1 MRTMKDSGIE
11 WIGKIP
17 ENWNEPPLKSRYS
30 FGKGLSITKADLSDE
45 GAQVISYGQ
54 IHSKDNNGVSTKE
67 EIIRHI
73 PWNHSNLTSTARTQP
88 GDLIFADTSEDLQ
101 GCGNCVY
108 INREDVYAGYHT
120 LFLHPKAKN
129 SGRYFAYLFAS
140 DAWRAQI
147 REKVTG
153 VKLFSITQD
162 VLKSTVLLEPPVDE
176 QERIV
181 QFLDEKCKSID
192 NLIDQKE
199 KSITLLKERRQSI
212 IYEAVTKGLD
222 PNIPLKDSGI
232 EWLGQIPEKWGI
244 ACLKRLGIASTGS
257 TPSKDHSE
265 YWDGDIPWVSP
276 KDMKTDYLVDS
287 EDHITKA
294 AVSECGLTVFDEH
307 TLLFC
312 VRSGI
317 LRHTFPVCVTKQKVT
332 INQDLRAMIL
342 SKEIL
347 PSYLFYYLRGINDVI
362 ITLYQKVGAT
372 VESIEMDWFIYLP
385 VVLPSKNEQTE
396 IVNYLY
402 DQCEKINTIILKNNE
417 TITKLKEYRQSLIYE
432 VVTGKKEIH
441 NAVYKI

>member
-1 MRTMKDSGIE
+1 MRAMKDSGIK
-11 WIGKIP
+11 WIGEIP
-17 ENWNEPPLKSRYS
+17 QEWTTIRTKYIA
-30 FGKGLSITKADLSDE
+30 SITNGSDPKTE
-45 GAQVISYGQ
+45 GDTPVYGSGESSFKTCGEYKTGPAVLIGRKGATLHIPHYVKGYYWNVDTSFDVKIASDQFSLLYYYALAMCFDYKYYISTTTLPSMTQTNYGNMYLPFPSIDEQNRIISYL
-54 IHSKDNNGVSTKE
+54 HNKCA
-67 EIIRHI
+67 EID
-73 PWNHSNLTSTARTQP
+73 A
-88 GDLIFADTSEDLQ
+88 LIA
-101 GCGNCVY
+101 
-108 INREDVYAGYHT
+108 A
-120 LFLHPKAKN
+120 
-129 SGRYFAYLFAS
+129 
-140 DAWRAQI
+140 
-147 REKVTG
+147 
-153 VKLFSITQD
+153 
-162 VLKSTVLLEPPVDE
+162 
-176 QERIV
+176 
-181 QFLDEKCKSID
+181 
-192 NLIDQKE
+192 KE
-199 KSITLLKERRQSI
+199 KTNVLLKERRQSI

-222 PNIPLKDSGI
+222 PNASMKDSGI
-232 EWLGQIPEKWGI
+232 EWLGQIPKKWSI

-265 YWDGDIPWVSP
+265 YWDGDIPWISP
-276 KDMKTDYLVDS
+276 KDMKTDYLADS
-287 EDHITKA
+287 EDHITEA

-342 SKEIL
+342 SEEIL
-347 PSYLFYYLRGINDVI
+347 PSYLLYYLRGINDVI

-432 VVTGKKEIH
+432 VTTGKKEIQ
-441 NAVYKI
+441 